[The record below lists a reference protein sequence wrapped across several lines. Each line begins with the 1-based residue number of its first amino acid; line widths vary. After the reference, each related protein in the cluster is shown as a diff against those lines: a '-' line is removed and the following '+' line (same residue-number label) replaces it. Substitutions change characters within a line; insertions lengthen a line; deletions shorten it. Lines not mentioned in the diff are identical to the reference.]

1 MILADT
7 SIWIDHLRLAN
18 PTLAGLL
25 SKGLVV
31 IHSFVI
37 GELAMGSLKDRKL
50 LVQSLSDLPAA
61 RQAEDDEVL
70 AFVEASKIHG
80 RGIGYLDAHLLAS
93 ARLTAALLWTRDR
106 RLSIVAKEM
115 GLAAMLP
122 SGPIQ

>member
-18 PTLAGLL
+18 PTLAGSL

>member
-37 GELAMGSLKDRKL
+37 GELAMGSLKDWKL